1 MLHLWGRLSSINVR
15 KVVWT
20 LQELGVPF
28 ERTDAG
34 LAFGINKTP
43 DYLEK
48 NPNALVPLLEDTD
61 GDGQVFPLWESNVIV
76 RYLCAKHANGTLY
89 PHDLPARF
97 DTERWMDWQ
106 QTTFNGAGR
115 DGFHHTV
122 RLAPE
127 KRNADAVRASVAA
140 TEPLLALLDAHLT
153 TRDWMAGDAFGM
165 ADIPLGCEMHRWWGQ
180 PAATYAALGVARQGL
195 TAFPHL
201 AAWWARLQARPA
213 ARGVLDIILS

>member
-1 MLHLWGRLSSINVR
+1 
-15 KVVWT
+15 
-20 LQELGVPF
+20 VPF

-43 DYLEK
+43 DYLQK
-48 NPNALVPLLEDTD
+48 NPNALVPLLEDTAEN
-61 GDGQVFPLWESNVIV
+61 GEVFSLWESNVIV
-76 RYLCAKHANGTLY
+76 RYLCAKHADGTLY
-89 PHDLPARF
+89 PRDLQARF
-97 DTERWMDWQ
+97 DAERWMDWQ

-127 KRNADAVRASVAA
+127 KRSADAVRASVAA
-140 TEPLLALLDAHLT
+140 TEPLLALLDAHLA
-153 TRDWMAGDAFGM
+153 TRTWMAGDAFGM

-180 PAATYAALGVARQGL
+180 PAATYAALGVARQDL

-201 AAWWARLQARPA
+201 AAWWAGLQARPA
-213 ARGVLDIILS
+213 ARGVLDIVLS